1 MKSPKPKV
9 FLVTPSFQSFIL
21 QDIKILSERYELM
34 INTYNWNRK
43 ELAPFYLIAQF
54 LHLLSRINE
63 VQFIF
68 VHFGGYWSFFPALL
82 GKIFQKPVYIV
93 LHGTDCASIP
103 QLNYGSLRIPLLKWF
118 CKKSYEW
125 ATLLLPVS
133 ESLVKSEKNFL
144 ANGKPLPNG
153 FLYHFPNLQT
163 PFKVIYNGFEENFWK
178 LQKEE
183 ERQEKSFISVLSS
196 SQFILKGGDLIVEL
210 AKRLKDCHFT
220 IVGMESP
227 NGLSIPSNIRFLGK
241 VPQEKLKAEF
251 YRHSYYFQLSSF
263 EGFGCALCEAMLCGC
278 IPIVS
283 QVNILPDIVG
293 DNGEIIPKRD
303 LNMLEKT
310 VKRRISLPLS
320 FHEHELV
327 RQRVIEKYSLN
338 NRKNQLFS
346 VLPYQD

>member
-1 MKSPKPKV
+1 MKSLKPKV
-9 FLVTPSFQSFIL
+9 FLVTPSFQSFVL
-21 QDIKILSERYELM
+21 QDIKILSERYELI

-54 LHLLSRINE
+54 LHLLSRISE
-63 VQFIF
+63 VQFVF

-82 GKIFQKPVYIV
+82 GKIFQKPVFIV
-93 LHGTDCASIP
+93 LHGTDCAAIP

-125 ATLLLPVS
+125 ASLLLPVS
-133 ESLVKSEKNFL
+133 ESLVKSENNFL

-153 FLYHFPNLQT
+153 FLYHFPSLQT
-163 PFKVIYNGFEENFWK
+163 PYKVIYNGFDENFWK
-178 LQKEE
+178 QKTIEE
-183 ERQEKSFISVLSS
+183 KQEKSFISVLSS
-196 SQFILKGGDLIVEL
+196 SQFVLKGGDLIIEL
-210 AKRLKDCHFT
+210 AKRLKDCQFT
-220 IVGMESP
+220 IVGMETPSGFQIP
-227 NGLSIPSNIRFLGK
+227 NNLSFLGK
-241 VPQEKLKAEF
+241 LTQQQLKAEF

-293 DNGEIIPKRD
+293 ETGEIIPKRD

-310 VKRRISLPLS
+310 IKRRISLPLS
-320 FHEHELV
+320 IHEHELV
-327 RQRVIEKYSLN
+327 QQRISERYSLQK
-338 NRKNQLFS
+338 RKDQLFS
-346 VLPYQD
+346 VLPYQH